1 MLVGELVAEEVAEEV
16 EEIVENVILVGSSGI
31 PAEIV
36 VVAKDHMDMV
46 VAVVVVVVVMVEE
59 VVEGEDQGQGLDHM
73 NSSVKGGGDLD
84 RGLIVDLTRVAGPET
99 DHIVTPVETAEIA
112 LVIIVPSP
120 RKKSNV
126 VHNPMIDQMWNKEI
140 KGLLHVQGQDHLV
153 KMAMN
158 NIVIDTVILTVITK

>member
-1 MLVGELVAEEVAEEV
+1 MLVEELVAEEVAEVEV
-16 EEIVENVILVGSSGI
+16 EEIVENVIIVGSSGI

-36 VVAKDHMDMV
+36 VATDHMDMV
-46 VAVVVVVVVMVEE
+46 VAVVVVVVMVEE

-73 NSSVKGGGDLD
+73 NSVKGGGDLD

-112 LVIIVPSP
+112 LVIIVLSP

-126 VHNPMIDQMWNKEI
+126 VHNPMIDQMWKIEI